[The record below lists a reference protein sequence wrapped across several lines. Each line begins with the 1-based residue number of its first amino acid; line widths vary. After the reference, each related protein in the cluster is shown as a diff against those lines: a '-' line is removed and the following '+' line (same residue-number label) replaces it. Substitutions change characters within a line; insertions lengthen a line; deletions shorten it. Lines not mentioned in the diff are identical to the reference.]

1 MTIVT
6 SHSNTDFD
14 ALASMVAASFLYPG
28 AQRVLPSQVSPQVRD
43 FLAVHWDLLQI
54 RSRKQMDLSDVS
66 RLIVTDTSNWERL
79 DNIKKDIF
87 RSDPDIIIWDHH
99 MSQGNIDAGS
109 IYKEEV
115 GATVT
120 LLLEQMKA
128 RDTAFSP
135 VHATLFLLG
144 IYDDTG
150 SLSFPSTTARDAY
163 MAGFLLENGADLN
176 VVSAYLDN
184 SLDSRHLDVFSRM
197 LASSETFSSGSLRFG
212 VCVQNAE
219 KSLNMLPAVVN
230 KFKDIKGLDAAFG
243 IFPMSASKTI
253 VIGRN
258 NAGELDLGAIMRK
271 LGGGGHPGAGSAVI
285 KAGVEEAHEQVV
297 KLIQD
302 ADIREQTVGS
312 AMSPVKKHLSPENTL
327 RQAKKMMDESSSRAL
342 LVVDENRVL
351 SGVLE
356 EKQFSKIRSEQQ
368 WDQPVTSMTRRQIVT
383 VNPHQPLREALQLM
397 SSSETG
403 FLRVV
408 EKGILMGQITRST
421 IILNMYDF

>member
-1 MTIVT
+1 MIIVT
-6 SHSNTDFD
+6 SHTNTDFD
-14 ALASMVAASFLYPG
+14 ALASMIAASFLYPG
-28 AQRVLPSQVSPQVRD
+28 AQRVLPSQVSPRVRD
-43 FLAVHWDLLQI
+43 FLAVHRDLLQI

-66 RLIVTDTSNWERL
+66 KLVITDTSNWERL

-87 RSDPDIIIWDHH
+87 RADPEIIIWDHH
-99 MSQGNIDAGS
+99 MSPGNIDAGQVH
-109 IYKEEV
+109 KEEV
-115 GATVT
+115 GAAVT
-120 LLLEQMKA
+120 LLLELMKA
-128 RDTAFSP
+128 GDTAFSP

-150 SLSFPSTTARDAY
+150 SLCFPSTTARDAY

-219 KSLNMLPAVVN
+219 KNLNMLPTVVN

-258 NAGELDLGAIMRK
+258 NARELDLGAIMRK

-285 KAGVEEAHEQVV
+285 RAGVKEAREQVV
-297 KLIQD
+297 KLIEHS
-302 ADIREQTVGS
+302 DIKEQTVGS
-312 AMSPVKKHLSPENTL
+312 AMSPVKKYLSPGDTL
-327 RQAKKMMDESSSRAL
+327 RQAKKMMDEAGQNAV
-342 LVVDENRVL
+342 LVVDDNRVL

-356 EKQFSKIRSEQQ
+356 ANQFSKIGSERQ
-368 WDQPVTSMTRRQIVT
+368 WDRSVTSMMRRQIVT
-383 VNPHQPLREALQLM
+383 VKPSQPLREALELM
-397 SSSETG
+397 SGSEAG
-403 FLRVV
+403 FLPVV
-408 EKGILMGQITRST
+408 EKNILMGQITRST